1 MRALS
6 GPILFAG
13 FLIALLA
20 LEAVILLF
28 PHALVVN
35 GHEGDLLHTLD
46 AATRLS
52 LGEWPHSGFMTPLG
66 VLAVAPIS
74 LFMAFG
80 FGPGT
85 SFRLGMILVATVL
98 LPIIWY
104 VGETRLGPRLK
115 YFFGAW
121 LIIMT
126 TGLVYGGDQATSSI
140 SMYYNRWAW
149 SAVFLIGVLVL
160 VPTRA
165 AQRSQLEGALI
176 GGLLA
181 LLVLIKLT
189 GFVAVAPAVLVSVLL
204 NRDWE
209 KAAAVAA
216 AGLLVALAITIAAGG
231 PNYWLAYLNDILF
244 LAQDSSRSKPGL
256 DFTAVIANPTYLPGS
271 LCLLLSAIILRIFAR
286 KNEGLLLLVLAPGLF
301 YITFQN
307 WGNDP
312 TWLFLLACLML
323 ALRPEAGKSTFFST
337 DVRSWHNGIA
347 LAALVLIA
355 PSMLNVT
362 YSTLRSAL
370 LQRADMAPAFSNHSD
385 VDLLVSKE
393 RAYSASG
400 KMPLDPVRD
409 ENGKLGLPAE
419 TIDFAGQTLAECA
432 AQTGLMGMY
441 QQLAGDIQEAG
452 LAGQKILVSD
462 VVNPLWLFGVGQRIP
477 GLAPWYYGGP
487 EGISEADYVVIALC
501 PFKPDSRKKM
511 IEELKKTGQTYELV
525 ARKPHFLLFK
535 RVGAEG

>member
-13 FLIALLA
+13 FLIVLLA
-20 LEAVILLF
+20 LEALILLY

-74 LFMAFG
+74 LFMALG
-80 FGPGT
+80 FGPGI
-85 SFRLGMILVATVL
+85 SFRLGMILVAAVL

-140 SMYYNRWAW
+140 SMYYNRWSW

-160 VPTRA
+160 VPSKSAVRNH
-165 AQRSQLEGALI
+165 LEGAMI

-189 GFVAVAPAVLVSVLL
+189 GFVAIAPAVLLSFLL

-209 KAAAVAA
+209 RAIACGA
-216 AGLLVALAITIAAGG
+216 AGLLVALSITIAAGG
-231 PNYWLAYLNDILF
+231 PVYWWDYLKDILF
-244 LAQDSSRSKPGL
+244 LAQDSARTKPGL
-256 DFTAVIANPTYLPGS
+256 DFTSVIANPTYLPGS
-271 LCLLLSAIILRIFAR
+271 LCLVMSAIILRMFSR
-286 KNEGLLLLVLAPGLF
+286 KKEGLLLLVLAPGLF

-323 ALRPEAGKSTFFST
+323 ALRPEAGKSSLFSI
-337 DVRSWHNGIA
+337 DVRAWHNGLA
-347 LAALVLIA
+347 LAALILIA

-362 YSTLRSAL
+362 YSTVRSAA
-370 LQRADMAPAFSNHSD
+370 LQRADMVAAFPEHTD
-385 VDLLVSKE
+385 VDLLVARE
-393 RAYSASG
+393 RAYSPSG

-409 ENGKLGLPAE
+409 ENGTLGAPAK
-419 TIDFAGQTLAECA
+419 TIDFAGQKLSECS

-441 QQLAGDIQEAG
+441 QDIARDMQEVG
-452 LAGQKILVSD
+452 LAGQKILVTD
-462 VVNPLWLFGVGQRIP
+462 VVNPLWLFGAGQRIP
-477 GLAPWYYGGP
+477 GLAPWYYGGA
-487 EGISEADYVVIALC
+487 EGIFGADYVIVALC
-501 PFKPDSRKKM
+501 PFKPDSRKLM
-511 IEELKKTGQTYELV
+511 IEELKRTGQTYDFV
-525 ARKPHFLLFK
+525 ARKPHYLLFK
-535 RVGAEG
+535 RAGLQG